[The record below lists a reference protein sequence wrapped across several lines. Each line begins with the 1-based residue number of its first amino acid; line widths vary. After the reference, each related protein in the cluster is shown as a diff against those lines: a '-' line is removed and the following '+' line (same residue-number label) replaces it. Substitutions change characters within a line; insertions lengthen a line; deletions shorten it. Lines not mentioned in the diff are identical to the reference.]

1 MGLIERKTYESYND
15 CVYEMHR
22 RFSVLE
28 GVIEFG
34 IKNGLKI
41 SDRLVNK
48 KYNKWYS
55 IYM

>member
-1 MGLIERKTYESYND
+1 MGLIERKTYETYNN
-15 CVYEMHR
+15 CVYEMRR

-28 GVIEFG
+28 CVIEFG

-48 KYNKWYS
+48 KYDKWYS

>member
-15 CVYEMHR
+15 CVYEMRR

-48 KYNKWYS
+48 KYDKWYS